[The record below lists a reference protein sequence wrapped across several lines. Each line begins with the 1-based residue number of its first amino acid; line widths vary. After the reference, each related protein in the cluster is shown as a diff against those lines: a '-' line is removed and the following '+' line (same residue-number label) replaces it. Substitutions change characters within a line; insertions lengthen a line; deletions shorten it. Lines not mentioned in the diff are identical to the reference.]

1 MARSASINVGHYS
14 YTAQD
19 AQRTIAN
26 LNDIWGHHT
35 HMSTI
40 PDGWLAGA
48 RGYLAEMSSLAGI
61 ALPALDNVDTAF
73 SALTDSILAKYDQL
87 TAPQIESL
95 LAAMWRF
102 FPTMRSLAIEHVGTI
117 AHLHASKGLPKK
129 PMDSAVIGWKGVE
142 GDVQSARAHHG
153 RPWQALCIWS
163 TDAIDTLR
171 TEGHPIAPGYA
182 GENITVA
189 GIPAE
194 AFRPGAHF
202 RVGTVRGFLT
212 AYAIPCKQN
221 NDWFLNKDF
230 KRMSHERGDQCRLY
244 ATVTTCGD
252 IAVGDTFELFTDR

>member
-35 HMSTI
+35 YMSTI

-163 TDAIDTLR
+163 TDAIETLR

-202 RVGTVRGFLT
+202 RSGSVRGFLT
-212 AYAIPCKQN
+212 SYAIPCKQN

-230 KRMSHERGDQCRLY
+230 KRMSHERGEQCRLY
-244 ATVTTCGD
+244 AMVTTCGD

>member
-129 PMDSAVIGWKGVE
+129 PIDSAVIGWKGVE

>member
-1 MARSASINVGHYS
+1 
-14 YTAQD
+14 
-19 AQRTIAN
+19 
-26 LNDIWGHHT
+26 
-35 HMSTI
+35 MSTI

-102 FPTMRSLAIEHVGTI
+102 FPTMRSLAIEHVGTV

-129 PMDSAVIGWKGVE
+129 PIDSAVIGWKGVE
-142 GDVQSARAHHG
+142 GDVQSWRVGHG

-163 TDAIDTLR
+163 TDAIETLR
-171 TEGHPIAPGYA
+171 TEGHPISPGFA

-202 RVGTVRGFLT
+202 RIGTMRGFLT

>member
-1 MARSASINVGHYS
+1 MARYASINVGHYS

-102 FPTMRSLAIEHVGTI
+102 FPTMRSLAIEHVGTV

-129 PMDSAVIGWKGVE
+129 PIDSAVIGWKGVE

-171 TEGHPIAPGYA
+171 AEGHPIAPGYA

-202 RVGTVRGFLT
+202 RSGTVRGFLT
-212 AYAIPCKQN
+212 SYAIPCKQN
-221 NDWFLNKDF
+221 NDWFLNNDF
-230 KRMSHERGDQCRLY
+230 RRMSHERGDQCRLY
-244 ATVTTCGD
+244 AMVTTCGN
-252 IAVGDTFELFTDR
+252 IAVGDSFELFTDR

>member
-102 FPTMRSLAIEHVGTI
+102 FPTMRSLAIEHVGTV

-129 PMDSAVIGWKGVE
+129 PIDSAVIGWKGIE

>member
-1 MARSASINVGHYS
+1 MSRSALINVGNYS

-19 AQRTIAN
+19 AQRTLAN
-26 LNDIWGHHT
+26 LNDIWAHHT

-61 ALPALDNVDTAF
+61 SLPSLDNVDNAF
-73 SALTDSILAKYDQL
+73 AAVHTSVVEKYDQL

-102 FPTMRSLAIEHVGTI
+102 FPTMRSLQIEHSGTV

-129 PMDSAVIGWKGVE
+129 PLNSAAIGWKGIE

-171 TEGHPIAPGYA
+171 AEGHPIAPGYA

-202 RVGTVRGFLT
+202 RIGTVRGFLT

-244 ATVTTCGD
+244 AMVTSCGD
-252 IAVGDTFELFTDR
+252 TAVGDMFELFTDR